1 MSNIFNDPTETQL
14 NERTINFQN
23 LSVLQPTLPILDID
37 NVVTGQVATSA
48 GLSLLN
54 ITSIAD
60 LRSQILENDGEEAI
74 RLTAGD
80 GNELNFYTNGT
91 TASEL
96 RLQITDTTTSINN
109 TIEADDIKVDN
120 ANKIICNTYGYRDD
134 NTNPTY
140 LSFDAQH
147 AHIAAPSGLML
158 NGGFNIRN
166 GNHGEIATTNGNKNL
181 YYKTHGTGTHTFY
194 VNTTTQVLELNNTD
208 STFISTNLKTNNIVS
223 NTDNTYNIG
232 TSTNKYVKIYGDEVI
247 GRYTRSNYDS
257 IQNTFNEIEQ
267 FYTSTPSPIDIMNF
281 TFSKTEAT
289 SGNTLM
295 TIDGVADKVITYA
308 KLELHD
314 DLVLNSNIDLAS
326 LTTPFLN
333 GYIDNI
339 ETERIRTPTNT
350 HLEIS
355 PNGSGNIRTNRPLEI
370 PAAQS
375 IMLCKENN
383 KHFQLNLAPR
393 NEAPNSATDS
403 YGSGLTFWSSFFSE
417 NDEAPRLFANINCR
431 TTGTNWEGGSLEFRV
446 REDQNSGYAG
456 AISGDRAALTS
467 LQMTI
472 TATTVDILKRLNVS
486 SHIIPSTDNTSDLG
500 ELTKR
505 FRNGYLEK
513 LYVKE
518 NRVFGGFGAG
528 AYIDL
533 RGVGYN
539 VDGELT
545 TTSPIYFNTGYN
557 AVFGDFSETRKS
569 MIIGSGV
576 SLPTGETGSFSRN
589 NILFCVNNDGDN
601 TISVSTSDEKFRV
614 GQVANYTSVDI
625 LPNVNGT
632 LSLGSSLKRWDYVH
646 TTNIAVAS
654 TINSTT
660 IYATTVQAPNINP
673 TTIDFPETL
682 ADKILLYGTLYK
694 IGISQN
700 SIDYTTDNTHAF
712 KVGTTQ
718 KMRIAGNVVASTNVI
733 PNSDN
738 TYDLGNSN
746 NKWKEIYA
754 GNNVINTSDR
764 TQKKEIDYQNIDQ
777 YADELLKLKPC
788 SYKFID
794 GTSNRPHTGLISQ
807 DLEGTMFE
815 LSGAYIKDRKKKTII
830 EDGITKEVDD
840 EGFNYGLRYGE
851 LISPMLRL
859 LQKQQEQIT
868 QQQQQINQQQEQI
881 NQLLKRVELL
891 EGEANNELSF
901 I

>member
-1 MSNIFNDPTETQL
+1 
-14 NERTINFQN
+14 
-23 LSVLQPTLPILDID
+23 
-37 NVVTGQVATSA
+37 
-48 GLSLLN
+48 LN

-96 RLQITDTTTSINN
+96 RLQITDATTTINN

-120 ANKIICNTYGYRDD
+120 SNKIICNTYGYRDD

-140 LSFDAQH
+140 LSFDSQH
-147 AHIAAPSGLML
+147 AHITAPSGLML
-158 NGGFNIRN
+158 NGSFNITN
-166 GNHGEIATTNGNKNL
+166 GNHGEITTTNGNKNL

-194 VNTTTQVLELNNTD
+194 VNTTTQVLELDNTD
-208 STFISTNLKTNNIVS
+208 TTISSTNLKTNNIVS
-223 NTDNTYNIG
+223 NTDNTYSIG

-247 GRYTRSNYDS
+247 GRYLRSNYDT
-257 IQNTFNEIEQ
+257 ILNTFNEIEQ
-267 FYTSTPSPIDIMNF
+267 FYRSFPTPIDIMNF
-281 TFSKTEAT
+281 TFSKTELT

-295 TIDGVADKVITYA
+295 SIDGVADKVITYA

-314 DLVLNSNIDLAS
+314 DLLLNSNIDLAS

-333 GYIDNI
+333 GY
-339 ETERIRTPTNT
+339 
-350 HLEIS
+350 
-355 PNGSGNIRTNRPLEI
+355 
-370 PAAQS
+370 
-375 IMLCKENN
+375 MEN
-383 KHFQLNLAPR
+383 
-393 NEAPNSATDS
+393 
-403 YGSGLTFWSSFFSE
+403 
-417 NDEAPRLFANINCR
+417 
-431 TTGTNWEGGSLEFRV
+431 
-446 REDQNSGYAG
+446 
-456 AISGDRAALTS
+456 
-467 LQMTI
+467 
-472 TATTVDILKRLNVS
+472 
-486 SHIIPSTDNTSDLG
+486 
-500 ELTKR
+500 
-505 FRNGYLEK
+505 
-513 LYVKE
+513 LYVRE

-528 AYIDL
+528 AGAYIDL
-533 RGVGYN
+533 RPTNYTTTAQALYNCPPIYFNNGDVTISTNQSDLRKSAIIGSPISAYLPSGELNTNSRNNIVFCCRTLGDNQVVDITDEKFRVGQLANYSSVDILPRGTCNLGKSTERWNYVHTDNLAVVDTINSGTIFSGTIKNQSYKGTEDTRFAGTTAYVDLRGVDYD
-539 VDGELT
+539 VDGEGT
-545 TTSPIYFNTGYN
+545 NTPPIYFNTGYN
-557 AVFGDFSETRKS
+557 AVFGDYSLTRKS

-576 SLPTGETGSFSRN
+576 SLPTGETNSFSRN
-589 NILFCVNNDGDN
+589 NIVFCVNNDSDN
-601 TISVSTSDEKFRV
+601 TISVSTSDERFRI
-614 GQVANYTSVDI
+614 GQVANYTSVNI
-625 LPNVNGT
+625 LPRNA
-632 LSLGSSLKRWDYVH
+632 SCDLGSSASKF
-646 TTNIAVAS
+646 NIV
-654 TINSTT
+654 
-660 IYATTVQAPNINP
+660 YP
-673 TTIDFPETL
+673 TKIDFL
-682 ADKILLYGTLYK
+682 SSLGDKILLYGTSYK
-694 IGISQN
+694 IGMSQN

-712 KVGTTQ
+712 KVGNTQ
-718 KMRIAGNVVASTNVI
+718 KMRIAGNIVASTNVI

-794 GTSNRPHTGLISQ
+794 GTSNRPHTGLVAQ

-859 LQKQQEQIT
+859 LQKQQEQI
-868 QQQQQINQQQEQI
+868 QKQEEQIQKQQEQI
-881 NQLLKRVELL
+881 NQLIKKVELL
-891 EGEANNELSF
+891 EKDEPIDNLSF